1 MKPLALTLNLK
12 PLKGGNKIKRLQNCV
27 LLCLLFM
34 GLIGFAATQPAMAAG
49 TPSGTVITNNATLV
63 YQVGGVPQTPVQDVT
78 PPQFVVDNKVDLVV
92 AEDTGTSGYTDV
104 NPNTTNQVLT
114 FTVSNTGNTVQDFAL
129 AAAPGTDPHGGADNF
144 DASALRVFVEDGTTP
159 GFQALEDTAT
169 YIDELA
175 PWAAAGDEVTVYVLA
190 NIAISQASGDIA
202 AYTLTA
208 TARAGGGVGS
218 LGGALTQTAGADTP
232 GAVDIVFADGAGD
245 TDGARDA
252 AFSDSDAYRVLSAQ
266 LTIDK
271 SATVIRDPFNLAASP
286 KRIPGAYVQYAIT
299 ISNAGTATAT
309 ATMTSITDTLDAN
322 VAIDPDLIV
331 AATGA
336 AESAAGLG
344 FRVDLV
350 GTTRATQGT
359 PQYFTTTSSVD
370 GIDHDGSATGGIVN
384 ADMALVLPAE
394 GAYAAGELL
403 AGESV
408 TLTFNV
414 IIQ

>member
-1 MKPLALTLNLK
+1 MKRLPLNLSANTI
-12 PLKGGNKIKRLQNCV
+12 KGGNKMKKLQKGV
-27 LLCLLFM
+27 LLCLLFV
-34 GLIGFAATQPAMAAG
+34 GLIGLAASQPAMAAG
-49 TPSGTVITNNATLV
+49 TASGTVITNNATLV

-104 NPNTTNQVLT
+104 NPNTTDQVLT
-114 FTVSNTGNTVQDFAL
+114 FTVSNTGNTVQDIAL
-129 AAAPGTDPHGGADNF
+129 AAAPGADPHGGADNF
-144 DASALRVFVEDGTTP
+144 DASAIRVFVEDGTTP
-159 GFQALEDTAT
+159 GFQTLEDTAT

-208 TARAGGGVGS
+208 TARAGGGAGS
-218 LGGALTQTAGADTP
+218 LGGPLTQTAGADTP

-245 TDGARDA
+245 TDAARDA
-252 AFSDSDAYRVLSAQ
+252 AFSDSDAYRVLAAQ

-271 SATVIRDPFNLAASP
+271 SATVIRDPFNLAVSP
-286 KRIPGAYVQYAIT
+286 KRIPGAYVQYIIT

-322 VAIDPDLIV
+322 VAIDPDLID
-331 AATGA
+331 AATGV
-336 AESAAGLG
+336 AESVAGSG

-394 GAYAAGELL
+394 AGYAAGELQ